1 METGATAAPVAAR
14 AAEKSH
20 PRDNAWQAYQLLHW
34 GFVIV
39 PLLAGLDKMFHFM
52 TDWNAYLSSYVTNL
66 IGQAGITVQ
75 NFMLGVGAV
84 EIVIAMIVAFKPRVG
99 AYFVALWLAG
109 IIANLVLLRA
119 NYDIILR
126 DFGLFLGA
134 MALGRLSHRNAR

>member
-14 AAEKSH
+14 TAERAH

-52 TDWNAYLSSYVTNL
+52 TDWNSYLSSYATNL
-66 IGQAGITVQ
+66 LGQAGISAQ

-99 AYFVALWLAG
+99 AYVVALWLAG
-109 IIANLVLLRA
+109 IIANLVLLHGF
-119 NYDIILR
+119 YDIILR

-134 MALGRLSHRNAR
+134 IALGRLSHKHAR